1 VLEAYFDESE
11 RTGGVFGVA
20 GYAFVPA
27 QARKFEKEWSTV
39 FAASGGCHMVD
50 LAAARGEFKG
60 TPRKELDQLL
70 KEAVKII
77 NKRISFG
84 VSISCNV
91 AEVQQLSPRWIQ
103 GFGHAYP
110 ICCHFAMFAL
120 GNAIG
125 DAGLRDDV
133 AYTFEA
139 GHLYEPEARA
149 FMMNVAKGGPFKES
163 YRYRSDSFLSK
174 SDAIPLQAAD
184 MLAWEWTKCQDET
197 LEKRIRPIRQSLYA
211 LFKSDPRRY
220 TVRHFTGPK
229 LAEYFG
235 IARNLGLLQLQEDE
249 QR

>member
-1 VLEAYFDESE
+1 MSLKFNNS
-11 RTGGVFGVA
+11 RRGGYKDSATPIRFVA
-20 GYAFVPA
+20 TSQCSP
-27 QARKFEKEWSTV
+27 
-39 FAASGGCHMVD
+39 
-50 LAAARGEFKG
+50 LG
-60 TPRKELDQLL
+60 TPL
-70 KEAVKII
+70 
-77 NKRISFG
+77 
-84 VSISCNV
+84 
-91 AEVQQLSPRWIQ
+91 
-103 GFGHAYP
+103 
-110 ICCHFAMFAL
+110 
-120 GNAIG
+120 
-125 DAGLRDDV
+125 